1 MIPRVTL
8 VTPRLVP
15 MYLEDEPKRSFHV
28 QLEHLRT
35 RLGSL
40 VEWLPPAPV
49 ASAVSA
55 EASAVVI
62 PDLSGVAYRKL
73 EALRAIE
80 QPILVIT
87 SEFGTVSMWDWEIRN
102 FLRRRGV
109 PTLAP
114 TSLQEFHDVLETALR
129 RHRHDRLGA
138 RYAPPSAT
146 ATQQPPPTHRIL
158 ARFTSSCRAA
168 LRLRSASGASSTS
181 TRMG

>member
-1 MIPRVTL
+1 MKPQLLPVYPEDPGTASFTSQFAEL
-8 VTPRLVP
+8 QRLTGD
-15 MYLEDEPKRSFHV
+15 MAD
-28 QLEHLRT
+28 
-35 RLGSL
+35 
-40 VEWLPPAPV
+40 WLPPTPLELPV
-49 ASAVSA
+49 PDAAD
-55 EASAVVI
+55 AVVV
-62 PDLSGVAYRKL
+62 PGMTGRAYRML
-73 EALRAIE
+73 EAFRAVE
-80 QPILVIT
+80 VPIIVVT

-168 LRLRSASGASSTS
+168 LRLRSASGTSSTS

>member
-1 MIPRVTL
+1 MKPQLLPVYPEDPGTASFTSQFAEL
-8 VTPRLVP
+8 QRLTGD
-15 MYLEDEPKRSFHV
+15 MAD
-28 QLEHLRT
+28 
-35 RLGSL
+35 
-40 VEWLPPAPV
+40 WLPPTPLELPV
-49 ASAVSA
+49 PDAAD
-55 EASAVVI
+55 AVVV
-62 PDLSGVAYRKL
+62 PDMTGRAYRVL
-73 EALRAIE
+73 EAFRAVE
-80 QPILVIT
+80 VPIIVVT

-146 ATQQPPPTHRIL
+146 ATQQPHRPT
-158 ARFTSSCRAA
+158 ASWPAFTSSCRAA